1 MTQSLPDS
9 DSVVLPLDWD
19 VIRAEQ
25 ERLLETAERAGY
37 SESSRFAIRLS
48 LEEAV
53 ANAFKHGNKED
64 PQKTTTL
71 SWQVSLDRLVIE
83 VEDQGE
89 GFDPDSLPD
98 PTAPEYLERPHGR
111 GVMLIRAYM
120 SSAEYHNG
128 GRKLR
133 MEYEKPDGDQDS

>member
-1 MTQSLPDS
+1 MTQSSPDF

-19 VIRAEQ
+19 VIRTQQ
-25 ERLLETAERAGY
+25 ERLLDAAERAGY

-64 PQKTTTL
+64 PAKTATL
-71 SWQVSLDRLVIE
+71 SWEVRLDRLVIE
-83 VEDQGE
+83 IEDQGE

-120 SSAEYHNG
+120 SSTEYCNG

-133 MEYEKPDGDQDS
+133 MEYEKPQSDAE